1 MLEKLLD
8 AVDGV
13 AYAVDAN
20 DRIIAVGRRAWDR
33 FAPENG
39 APEQRAAGIVG
50 RHLFEFVSEP
60 ELQQSYRALADKV
73 ISTGEPAVIAARCD
87 SPGAV
92 REVRLSIGRLPLR
105 DNGPGLLFQARI
117 VTRAARPPLDVFDLR
132 ALLSVLGQQADLPI
146 VTMCSF
152 CQQLRRPGSRDDDD
166 WVSAEEYYRLGGV
179 SRVRISHG
187 MCADCD
193 AARFP
198 DP

>member
-1 MLEKLLD
+1 MAL
-8 AVDGV
+8 A
-13 AYAVDAN
+13 
-20 DRIIAVGRRAWDR
+20 
-33 FAPENG
+33 
-39 APEQRAAGIVG
+39 EQRAAGIVG

-60 ELQQSYRALADKV
+60 ELQQSYRALADRV

-132 ALLSVLGQQADLPI
+132 ALLSVLGQQGDLPI

-152 CQQLRRPGSRDDDD
+152 CQQLRRPESRDD
-166 WVSAEEYYRLGGV
+166 VIGF
-179 SRVRISHG
+179 SRRILSPRRREPVQISHG
-187 MCADCD
+187 SAPMAT
-193 AARFP
+193 RPFP